1 MPKRGNTILQ
11 FILLWHVVFLSALSL
26 NVHAGSEEAV
36 SLFIPVASGYLPS
49 DEDAAMMMPLLPE
62 YLAIHLE
69 IV

>member
-1 MPKRGNTILQ
+1 
-11 FILLWHVVFLSALSL
+11 LSL